1 MLCGVVKKGKRKTNN
16 NNKKPKSKS
25 LQDTLEVVV
34 LSVLPSVSVTKGRRV
49 VQIMRVVTVS
59 R

>member
-1 MLCGVVKKGKRKTNN
+1 MLCGVVKKGKRKTN

-49 VQIMRVVTVS
+49 VQIMRVVNVS